1 MRDDL
6 HILAQPAC
14 VAVVAV
20 LREPCRT
27 REAVFHDGSFFDLQ
41 LVPEPDAT
49 HVVTF
54 GFVVA
59 DAGAAFGARAER
71 HGTHKGTHA
80 RWQ

>member
-6 HILAQPAC
+6 HVLAQPAR

-41 LVPEPDAT
+41 LVSEPDAT
-49 HVVTF
+49 DIVAF
-54 GFVVA
+54 RFVVA

-71 HGTHKGTHA
+71 HGTHKGAHP